1 MNKIYVFFLKEM
13 ISFDLTILSL
23 SIIYFFF
30 SFICLSI
37 LFRIITSKSIYILC
51 IPYYILML
59 IWGII
64 RGSEF
69 IGFKWFNNNQIKLFY
84 FLIATPDVIFLFSY
98 LFLIW
103 HFLTQYIINHIN
115 LANDKNIFKEDVP
128 DIIKKIN
135 LILYFIIPIFLIG
148 FLMIIFLYFE
158 NIIGYVF
165 LYLIINTFCIIT
177 PFILLFFYF
186 FLCCKFSGRP
196 FKDYKSKKEINYI
209 LFICIYWSIS
219 RFLLGISVL
228 IIVEFFL
235 NKLEDLENLNDFIYI
250 GIIIYFII
258 IEIIPFY
265 FSVSSELSKTFIKN
279 ELNESLLSSNENV
292 DEKLIDDYSKRTTI
306 LSNDLES
313 NFSKTKKIK
322 IKNYLI
328 PFKDILLKEELFS
341 KKNGLGKIYKGIYN
355 KEEIV
360 CRIIKFNRLS
370 RYELEEII
378 KDFEIILK
386 LKNPF
391 ISKVIGLCIEQ
402 NNIIIISNYYNKG
415 SLFDLL
421 HIRKEKLSN
430 KNKIF
435 IAIGIIKGLQYL
447 HENCIIHYHLS
458 SKNIYIDDDLNPLI
472 ADYGFYNLKENASIF
487 NKYINKNSYS
497 SPEILL
503 NSQKIS
509 HKYYNENEKKNDI
522 YSFGML
528 LWEIFTETIPFNVK
542 LSELKKYIIEEK
554 LRPQVSNELNKNIA
568 ELIRNCWDSDI
579 NKRPCLDKI
588 LSVLM
593 TVYENIND

>member
-1 MNKIYVFFLKEM
+1 MRL
-13 ISFDLTILSL
+13 FDLVILTL
-23 SIIYFFF
+23 SILYFLFA
-30 SFICLSI
+30 FICLST
-37 LFRIITSKSIYILC
+37 FFQIITSKSIYILC
-51 IPYYILML
+51 YPYYIGML
-59 IWGII
+59 FWAII

-69 IGFKWFNNNQIKLFY
+69 IGFKLFKNNQIELFY
-84 FLIATPDVIFLFSY
+84 FLIAAPEILFLFSY

-128 DIIKKIN
+128 DITKKIN
-135 LILYFIIPIFLIG
+135 LILYFIIPIYLIG
-148 FLMIIFLYFE
+148 FFIITFLYFK
-158 NIIGYVF
+158 NIIDYTIF
-165 LYLIINTFCIIT
+165 FLIISLFCIIT
-177 PFILLFFYF
+177 PFILLSFYF
-186 FLCCKFSGRP
+186 FLSCKFSGRP
-196 FKDYKSKKEINYI
+196 FKDTQSKKELNYI
-209 LFICIYWSIS
+209 LFVCIYWSIS
-219 RFLLGISVL
+219 RFLLGITVLL
-228 IIVEFFL
+228 IIQLFL
-235 NKLEDLENLNDFIYI
+235 NQLKDFEKLDNAIYI
-250 GIIIYFII
+250 SIIVYFFI
-258 IEIIPFY
+258 IEIIPLY

-292 DEKLIDDYSKRTTI
+292 DEKLIDDFSKRTTI

-328 PFKDILLKEELFS
+328 PFKEILLKEELFS

-402 NNIIIISNYYNKG
+402 NIIIIISNYYNKG

-509 HKYYNENEKKNDI
+509 YKFYNENEKKNDI

-579 NKRPCLDKI
+579 DKRPCLDKI

-593 TVYENIND
+593 TGYENIND